1 MSTMLNSAGHL
12 LFHWQSAKNQSFFC
26 TVPSNSD
33 HGSICWVKP
42 QMGWLKCNVD
52 AATFASKGM
61 VTYGGIV
68 RGFGGSFVA
77 AKCGYLLGKFGAR
90 EAKALAVRKIL
101 S

>member
-1 MSTMLNSAGHL
+1 MSTMLNAAGQL
-12 LFHWQSAKNQSFFC
+12 LFQWQSTRNQSFFC
-26 TVPSNSD
+26 TVPSNLD

-42 QMGWLKCNVD
+42 QMVWLKCNVD
-52 AATFASKGM
+52 AATFASKGI

-68 RGFGGSFVA
+68 RCFGGSFVA
-77 AKCGYLLGKFGAR
+77 AKCGYVLGKFGAR